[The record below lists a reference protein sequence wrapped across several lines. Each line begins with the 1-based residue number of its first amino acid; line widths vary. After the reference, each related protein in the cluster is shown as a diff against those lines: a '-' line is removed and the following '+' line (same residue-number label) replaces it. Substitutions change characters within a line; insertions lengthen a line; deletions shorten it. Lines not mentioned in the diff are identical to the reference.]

1 MENSFDI
8 GISKFFKDLL
18 EKCGGATGKLASI
31 STVISGLFIFFIF
44 LGILFL
50 FKKEYRILGITILIS
65 SVLAFLSNDLIFK
78 KIFQRERP
86 YVYFYKEES
95 IKTGIDLIK
104 YSPGFYIA
112 SYSFPSGHSALVSAG
127 SFSIFFY
134 YLFINKKRDKT
145 LLWVSIT
152 SFVIAFLVVLSRLV
166 LLHHYFTDCLVGIIL
181 GLLLALLTVFI
192 IHIYLKKK
200 QESNSLD

>member
-8 GISKFFKDLL
+8 GISSFFKELL
-18 EKCGGATGKLASI
+18 EKCGGGSGKLASI
-31 STVISGLFIFFIF
+31 STVISGFFVFFII
-44 LGILFL
+44 LGIIFL

-65 SVLAFLSNDLIFK
+65 SLLTFISNDLIFK

-95 IKTGIDLIK
+95 IKSGIDLIK

-112 SYSFPSGHSALVSAG
+112 SFSFPSGHSALASTG

-145 LLWVSIT
+145 LLPLSIT

-192 IHIYLKKK
+192 IRIYLKKK
-200 QESNSLD
+200 QELN

>member
-8 GISKFFKDLL
+8 GISSFFKELL
-18 EKCGGATGKLASI
+18 EKCGGASGKLASI
-31 STVISGLFIFFIF
+31 STVISGFFMFFIL

-50 FKKEYRILGITILIS
+50 FKKEYRILGITIIACSLLTFI
-65 SVLAFLSNDLIFK
+65 SNDVILK

-95 IKTGIDLIK
+95 IKSGIDIVK
-104 YSPGFYIA
+104 YCPGFYIT

-145 LLWVSIT
+145 LLGVSIT
-152 SFVIAFLVVLSRLV
+152 SFVVATLVVLSRLV
-166 LLHHYFTDCLVGIIL
+166 LLHHYLTDCLVGIIL

-192 IHIYLKKK
+192 IRIYLKKK
-200 QESNSLD
+200 QELN